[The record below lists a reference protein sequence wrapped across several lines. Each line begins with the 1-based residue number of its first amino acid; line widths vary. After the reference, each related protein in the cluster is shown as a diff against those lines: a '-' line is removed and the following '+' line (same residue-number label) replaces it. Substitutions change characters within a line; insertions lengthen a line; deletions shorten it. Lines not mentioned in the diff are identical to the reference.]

1 LEPGISGKTLE
12 WRIQRRTQDSNNK
25 LLQTSETNIRIVM
38 KEIQDRISELLSS
51 LNYED
56 QNEVINNIRN
66 ENREKRM
73 QEINFHESKAAEIRR
88 SMNKL

>member
-1 LEPGISGKTLE
+1 
-12 WRIQRRTQDSNNK
+12 
-25 LLQTSETNIRIVM
+25 M
-38 KEIQDRISELLSS
+38 KEIQDRISELLNELS
-51 LNYED
+51 YED

-66 ENREKRM
+66 ENRQKRI

>member
-1 LEPGISGKTLE
+1 MKE
-12 WRIQRRTQDSNNK
+12 TQDK
-25 LLQTSETNIRIVM
+25 
-38 KEIQDRISELLSS
+38 ISELLSG
-51 LNYED
+51 LNYEE

-66 ENREKRM
+66 ENRDKRM